1 MRLLQTATV
10 LSARPVYSHVPT
22 NTSEEERVS
31 GAKLV
36 IRPPDGLSS
45 ERLASILQCHSA
57 RALLGQ
63 VDVSR
68 FADDP
73 YWLPDAWLDIDVK
86 SEGGNFA
93 VTLSSD
99 TVAKN
104 LRVLERAS
112 AFAEAHRS
120 AAAQ

>member
-1 MRLLQTATV
+1 
-10 LSARPVYSHVPT
+10 
-22 NTSEEERVS
+22 VS
-31 GAKLV
+31 GAKLL

-45 ERLASILQCHSA
+45 ERLAGILQCHSA
-57 RALLGQ
+57 KVQLGQ

-73 YWLPDAWLDIDVK
+73 YRLPDAWVDNDVK
-86 SEGGNFA
+86 PEGGNFA

-104 LRVLERAS
+104 LQVLERAS
-112 AFAEAHRS
+112 AFADAHHS
-120 AAAQ
+120 SVAQ